1 MIVFRSLERLGDR
14 HDCNR
19 IFTTQKKLG
28 EIIERVHDNEE
39 AITVTRAD
47 GKNVVIIPES
57 EWESRND
64 TAYLL
69 NSPENAKRLMSAKKQ
84 VEAEIERRKKQA
96 A

>member
-1 MIVFRSLERLGDR
+1 MTAIAFSQLR
-14 HDCNR
+14 
-19 IFTTQKKLG
+19 KKLG

-47 GKNVVIIPES
+47 GENVVIISES

-84 VEAEIERRKKQA
+84 VEAEIERRKKPA

>member
-1 MIVFRSLERLGDR
+1 MSAIAFSQLRK
-14 HDCNR
+14 N
-19 IFTTQKKLG
+19 LG

-69 NSPENAKRLMSAKKQ
+69 SSPENAKRLLNAKKQ

>member
-1 MIVFRSLERLGDR
+1 MTAIAFSQFR
-14 HDCNR
+14 
-19 IFTTQKKLG
+19 KKLA
-28 EIIERVHDNEE
+28 EIVIRVHDNNE
-39 AITVTRAD
+39 AITITRAD

-69 NSPENAKRLMSAKKQ
+69 QSPENAKRLQSASEQ
-84 VEAEIERRKKQA
+84 VKAEIERRKQQA